1 MPRSVLPY
9 LLPIAIGVLLAVVLL
24 NTFPQ
29 LTGRQQADPQPTTPA
44 PDQPT
49 EQPPQVQPPT
59 AVSPDVQAPH
69 EPGSRPSPEIRE
81 AAPLS
86 RDQGPVSYATAVERA
101 APAVVNIYSSRVV
114 EREQHPL
121 MSDPFFRQFYGDD
134 MPARQR
140 MLSSLGSGVIISE
153 DGYVLTNHH
162 VIGGADQIQVA
173 LRDGRETLAEVI
185 GTDPESDLAVLRI
198 DLDDLPVIELADST
212 EVAVGDVSLAI
223 GNPFGVGQTVTM
235 GIISATGRSHLGLNA
250 YEDFI
255 QTDAAINPGN
265 SGGAL
270 VNPEGAMIGIN
281 TAIFSR
287 SGGSQGIG
295 FAIPAN
301 LARNILEELVTQGR
315 VIRGW
320 LGVEAQEMNQELAAS
335 FGLNTPRG
343 VVIAGVVADGPA
355 HEAGLRPGDVLLRID
370 GQPIIDARQTMSDIA
385 DIPPGDTLPLTVVRG
400 GETLELSIEV
410 GERPP
415 PRLQEPTQ
423 SQ

>member
-1 MPRSVLPY
+1 MRRTLLPY
-9 LLPIAIGVLLAVVLL
+9 LWPVLIGVLAAIVLL
-24 NTFPQ
+24 NAFPQ
-29 LTGRQQADPQPTTPA
+29 LIGRPA
-44 PDQPT
+44 P
-49 EQPPQVQPPT
+49 PPT
-59 AVSPDVQAPH
+59 APATPGLVQSEDETQPR
-69 EPGSRPSPEIRE
+69 ETQSRE
-81 AAPLS
+81 APEVRQAEPLT
-86 RDQGPVSYATAVERA
+86 RQQGRTSYAQAVERA
-101 APAVVNIYSSRVV
+101 APAVVNIYSTRVV
-114 EREQHPL
+114 EREEHPL
-121 MSDPFFRQFYGDD
+121 MSDPFFRQFFGDEL
-134 MPARQR
+134 PSRQR
-140 MLSSLGSGVIISE
+140 MLSSLGSGVIVSD

-162 VIGGADQIQVA
+162 VIRGADQIQVA

-198 DLDDLPVIELADST
+198 DLESLPVMELTDTT

-270 VNPEGAMIGIN
+270 VNAEGALVGIN

-301 LARNILEELVTQGR
+301 LARNILEELVTRGR

-320 LGVEAQEMNQELAAS
+320 MGIEAQELNQELAAS
-335 FGLNTPRG
+335 FGLQTPAG
-343 VVIAGVVADGPA
+343 VIIAGVVPDGPA
-355 HEAGLRPGDVLLRID
+355 DRAGLQPGDVLLEVD
-370 GQPIIDARQTMSDIA
+370 GQPVLDPRRTMSDLA
-385 DIPPGDTLPLTVVRG
+385 AMAPGTRLPLTVVRG
-400 GETLELSIEV
+400 GERREVTIEL
-410 GERPP
+410 GERPTP
-415 PRLQEPTQ
+415 EPRRPDGE
-423 SQ
+423 

>member
-1 MPRSVLPY
+1 MRRTLLPY
-9 LLPIAIGVLLAVVLL
+9 LWPVLIGVLAAVVLL
-24 NTFPQ
+24 NAFPQ
-29 LTGRQQADPQPTTPA
+29 LIGRPAPPATPPATPALVPSDDATRAREAPDIRQADPLVRQ
-44 PDQPT
+44 QG
-49 EQPPQVQPPT
+49 
-59 AVSPDVQAPH
+59 
-69 EPGSRPSPEIRE
+69 PGS
-81 AAPLS
+81 
-86 RDQGPVSYATAVERA
+86 YADAVERA

-114 EREQHPL
+114 KREEHPL
-121 MSDPFFRQFYGDD
+121 MSDPFFRQFFGDEL
-134 MPARQR
+134 PSRQR
-140 MLSSLGSGVIISE
+140 MLSSLGSGVIVSD

-162 VIGGADQIQVA
+162 VIRGADQIQVA

-198 DLDDLPVIELADST
+198 DLESLPVIKLTDT
-212 EVAVGDVSLAI
+212 TRIAVGDVALAI

-270 VNPEGAMIGIN
+270 VNAKGALVGIN

-301 LARNILEELVTQGR
+301 LARNILDELVTRGR

-320 LGVEAQEMNQELAAS
+320 MGIEAQELNQELAAS
-335 FGLNTPRG
+335 FGLQTAAG
-343 VVIAGVVADGPA
+343 MIIAGVVPNGPA
-355 HEAGLRPGDVLLRID
+355 DRAGLQPGDVLLEVD
-370 GQPIIDARQTMSDIA
+370 GRPVLDPRRTMSEIA
-385 DIPPGDTLPLTVVRG
+385 AEAPGTRLPLTVVRG
-400 GETLELSIEV
+400 GERREVIIEL
-410 GERPP
+410 GERPTP
-415 PRLQEPTQ
+415 EARRADGA
-423 SQ
+423 

>member
-1 MPRSVLPY
+1 MQRPLLPY
-9 LLPIAIGVLLAVVLL
+9 VWPVLIGILLAIVLL
-24 NTFPQ
+24 NAFPQ
-29 LTGRQQADPQPTTPA
+29 LLGRNQATVEAPPIAPPRALTLPSASPA
-44 PDQPT
+44 N
-49 EQPPQVQPPT
+49 
-59 AVSPDVQAPH
+59 
-69 EPGSRPSPEIRE
+69 EPASRPSPEIRQAE
-81 AAPLS
+81 PLS
-86 RDQGPVSYATAVERA
+86 REQGPASYSDAVERA

-121 MSDPFFRQFYGDD
+121 MSDPFFRQFFGDN
-134 MPARQR
+134 MPSRQR

-162 VIGGADQIQVA
+162 VIQGADQIQVA

-198 DLDDLPVIELADST
+198 ALDEVPVIELADSRD
-212 EVAVGDVSLAI
+212 VAIGDVSLAI

-270 VNPEGAMIGIN
+270 INAQGALVGIN

-301 LARNILEELVTQGR
+301 LAGNILDDLVTQGR

-320 LGVEAQEMNQELAAS
+320 LGIEAQEINQDLAAS
-335 FGLNTPRG
+335 FGLAAPRG
-343 VVIAGVVADGPA
+343 VIIASVVPGGPA
-355 HEAGLRPGDVLLRID
+355 DRAGLRAGDVLLSVD
-370 GQPIIDARQTMSDIA
+370 GQPILDPRQTMSDIA
-385 DIPPGDTLPLTVVRG
+385 EVPPGTELPVTVVRE
-400 GETLELSIEV
+400 GERVKATLEV
-410 GERPP
+410 GERPT
-415 PRLQEPTQ
+415 PRLPMADTP
-423 SQ
+423 

>member
-1 MPRSVLPY
+1 MQRPLMPYVWPVL
-9 LLPIAIGVLLAVVLL
+9 IGILLAIVLL
-24 NTFPQ
+24 NAFPQ
-29 LTGRQQADPQPTTPA
+29 LLGRDQVTVEPSPIAPPRVLTLPSASPADEPTP
-44 PDQPT
+44 
-49 EQPPQVQPPT
+49 
-59 AVSPDVQAPH
+59 
-69 EPGSRPSPEIRE
+69 RPSPEILKAE
-81 AAPLS
+81 PLN
-86 RDQGPVSYATAVERA
+86 RQQGPASYSDAVERA
-101 APAVVNIYSSRVV
+101 APAVVNVYSSRIV

-121 MSDPFFRQFYGDD
+121 MSDPFFRQFFGED
-134 MPARQR
+134 MPSRQR

-162 VIGGADQIQVA
+162 VIQGADQIQVA

-198 DLDDLPVIELADST
+198 ALDEVPVIELADSGD
-212 EVAVGDVSLAI
+212 VAIGDVSLAI

-235 GIISATGRSHLGLNA
+235 GIISATGRSHLGLSA

-270 VNPEGAMIGIN
+270 INARGALVGIN

-301 LARNILEELVTQGR
+301 LAGNILDELVTQGR

-320 LGVEAQEMNQELAAS
+320 LGVEVQEINQDLAAS
-335 FGLNTPRG
+335 FGLTAPRG
-343 VVIAGVVADGPA
+343 VIIASVVPGGPA
-355 HEAGLRPGDVLLRID
+355 DRAGLRAGDVLLSVD
-370 GQPIIDARQTMSDIA
+370 GRPILDPRQTMSDIA
-385 DIPPGDTLPLTVVRG
+385 EVSPGTELPVTVVRE
-400 GETLELSIEV
+400 GERVKATLEV
-410 GERPP
+410 GERPTP
-415 PRLQEPTQ
+415 QLPMTDTP
-423 SQ
+423 

>member
-1 MPRSVLPY
+1 MRRT
-9 LLPIAIGVLLAVVLL
+9 LLPFIWPVIIGVLLAIVLL
-24 NTFPQ
+24 NAFPQ
-29 LTGRQQADPQPTTPA
+29 LMGRSQAPVPAPSTTEAPYVPQPASQPNGDTRPA
-44 PDQPT
+44 PALQ
-49 EQPPQVQPPT
+49 T
-59 AVSPDVQAPH
+59 AD
-69 EPGSRPSPEIRE
+69 
-81 AAPLS
+81 PLS
-86 RDQGPVSYATAVERA
+86 REQGPVSYSAAVDRA
-101 APAVVNIYSSRVV
+101 APAVVNIYSSRMV

-121 MSDPFFRQFYGDD
+121 MSDPFFRQFFGDD
-134 MPARQR
+134 ATSRQR
-140 MLSSLGSGVIISE
+140 MLSSLGSGVIVSD

-162 VIGGADQIQVA
+162 VIGDADQIQVA
-173 LRDGRETLAEVI
+173 LRDGRNTLAEVI

-198 DLDDLPVIELADST
+198 DLDDLPVIAISDSAQA
-212 EVAVGDVSLAI
+212 AVGDVALAI

-270 VNPEGAMIGIN
+270 INPEGALIGIN

-301 LARNILEELVTQGR
+301 LARNILDELVTQGR

-320 LGVEAQEMNQELAAS
+320 LGVEAQEMTQELAAS
-335 FGLNTPRG
+335 FGLQTPGG
-343 VVIAGVVADGPA
+343 VVIAGIVPNGPA
-355 HEAGLRPGDVLLRID
+355 ARAGLRPGDVLLSVD
-370 GQPIIDARQTMSDIA
+370 GRQILDARAAMADIA
-385 DIPPGDTLPLTVVRG
+385 AIQPGAQLPITVIRG
-400 GETLELSIEV
+400 GETIDMVLDV

-415 PRLQEPTQ
+415 PEGRRPER
-423 SQ
+423 